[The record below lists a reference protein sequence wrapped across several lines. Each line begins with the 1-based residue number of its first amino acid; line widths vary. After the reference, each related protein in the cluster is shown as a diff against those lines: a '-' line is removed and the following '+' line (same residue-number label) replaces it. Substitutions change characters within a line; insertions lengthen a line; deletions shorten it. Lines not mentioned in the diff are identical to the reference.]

1 MKDMNPFKP
10 IELDPIEIIC
20 PKHGAY
26 MAKRTKLSIISN
38 LPLTSGCPQCIESR
52 EVIERKHEKLDE
64 ARSYGIPERFV
75 EATTESFTIGT
86 PILEDAKSKAL
97 QWADSNL
104 RGRNMIILGGSGTG
118 KTHLGCMV
126 LKRIKSQNCIYTNII
141 NILDKVK
148 SSYAKN
154 RSYLEERT
162 ESIMGRYS
170 RIDFLV
176 IDNIERFNNTV
187 DNRKLL
193 FSLINNRY
201 ENRKSTIIIAGLNSS
216 QLLKLVGYGLE
227 TRMKA
232 NAEIIDLDPQAKL
245 F

>member
-1 MKDMNPFKP
+1 MKNMNPFKP
-10 IELDPIEIIC
+10 IELDPIEKICSKHGPYMAQRIKISAHSKEPLVEGC
-20 PKHGAY
+20 PK
-26 MAKRTKLSIISN
+26 
-38 LPLTSGCPQCIESR
+38 CIANR
-52 EVIERKHEKLDE
+52 EAIENKHDKLDE
-64 ARSYGIPERFV
+64 ARSYGIPNRFV
-75 EATTESFTIGT
+75 EATPDSFTIGT
-86 PILEDAKSKAL
+86 QILEDAKSKAL
-97 QWADSNL
+97 RWADSNL
-104 RGRNMIILGGSGTG
+104 HGRNMIILGQSGSG
-118 KTHLGCMV
+118 KTHLACMI
-126 LKRIKSQNCIYTNII
+126 LKRITSENCMYTNII

-170 RIDFLV
+170 RIDYLV
-176 IDNIERFNNTV
+176 IDNIERFNNTA

-201 ENRKSTIIIAGLNSS
+201 ENRKSTIVVAGLNSN
-216 QLLKLVGYGLE
+216 QLLKLVGYGVE

-232 NAEIIDLDPQAKL
+232 NAEIIDLDPQVKL

>member
-1 MKDMNPFKP
+1 MKNMNPFKP
-10 IELDPIEIIC
+10 IKLDPIEKICSKHGPYMAQRTKISVLSNQPLVEGC
-20 PKHGAY
+20 PK
-26 MAKRTKLSIISN
+26 
-38 LPLTSGCPQCIESR
+38 CIESR
-52 EVIERKHEKLDE
+52 EAIERKHDKLDE
-64 ARSYGIPERFV
+64 ARSYGIPDRFI
-75 EATTESFTIGT
+75 EATPDSFTIRT
-86 PILEDAKSKAL
+86 PILETAKAKAL
-97 QWADSNL
+97 VWADSNL
-104 RGRNMIILGGSGTG
+104 RGRNMIILGNSGSG
-118 KTHLGCMV
+118 KTHLACMI
-126 LKRIKSQNCIYTNII
+126 LKRIASQNCIYTNII

-170 RIDFLV
+170 RIEFLV
-176 IDNIERFNNTV
+176 IDNLERFNNTV

-201 ENRKSTIIIAGLNSS
+201 ENRKSTIVVAGLNSN